1 MILNYNTIF
10 LRGDTFR
17 KTLLR
22 IGEVRSLVS
31 SSVHMM
37 ALTATANK
45 TLRNQVISVLGMKSP
60 KVVAV
65 SPAKFNLMYII
76 KRYDNIQDAF
86 ATILKGIQEQRTKF
100 PRTIIYC
107 QRLHECGRLYQYF
120 RSLLGGSFTEP
131 IGAPDLPQFR
141 LLDMYHSSVDE
152 EIKENILQL
161 FSKPSHLRIVIAT
174 VAFGMGINCQGVRQ
188 IVHVGPPKDVES
200 YIQETGRAGRDGL
213 QSIAVIFI
221 IKEVRVV
228 HTDMHMRTYI
238 NNKTMCRRITLFH
251 DFEGYVHDIT
261 NLCMCCDICKV
272 DCQCSYCD
280 LKVQS
285 FCV

>member
-86 ATILKGIQEQRTKF
+86 ATILKGIQEQRTNF
-100 PRTIIYC
+100 LVQLFIVNA
-107 QRLHECGRLYQYF
+107 F
-120 RSLLGGSFTEP
+120 
-131 IGAPDLPQFR
+131 
-141 LLDMYHSSVDE
+141 MSVDGCISTSGASLE
-152 EIKENILQL
+152 EVLQ
-161 FSKPSHLRIVIAT
+161 
-174 VAFGMGINCQGVRQ
+174 
-188 IVHVGPPKDVES
+188 
-200 YIQETGRAGRDGL
+200 
-213 QSIAVIFI
+213 
-221 IKEVRVV
+221 
-228 HTDMHMRTYI
+228 
-238 NNKTMCRRITLFH
+238 
-251 DFEGYVHDIT
+251 
-261 NLCMCCDICKV
+261 NL
-272 DCQCSYCD
+272 
-280 LKVQS
+280 
-285 FCV
+285 